1 MAQQYA
7 KDQPHGFKNHVENIA
22 VVGAGGRIGEY
33 IAKELVK
40 GGKHKVTAITRP
52 DSTSKLP
59 EGLHIVKVDYNN
71 PSTLV
76 DALRGQDALII
87 TMAVTAPPDTETKIV
102 QAAAEAGVPWIMA
115 NDWGVDYT
123 NPDVARDTMLGER
136 RHKVHAL
143 IESLGKSS
151 WISLVCGF
159 WYDFSLG
166 GSPARYGFD
175 FGDRSL
181 TLFDDGNTKINHS
194 TWEQCGRAVA
204 NLFSLKVLPDDASDK
219 SPTISQFRNNYVY
232 ISSFLASQR
241 DMFDSV
247 LRVTGTSE
255 KDWTIKH
262 EDVKERYK
270 KAVEDLKSG
279 NMEGFVRLLYSRV
292 FYPDGSGNH
301 EASKGLHNDV
311 LGLPKEDL
319 DERTKIAIERGE
331 KGLL

>member
-7 KDQPHGFKNHVENIA
+7 KDQPQGFKNHVENIA
-22 VVGAGGRIGEY
+22 IVGAGGRIGEY
-33 IAKELVK
+33 IAKELVQR
-40 GGKHKVTAITRP
+40 GKHKVTAITRA

-59 EGLHIVKVDYNN
+59 EGLPVVKVDYND

-87 TMAVTAPPDTETKIV
+87 TMAVTAPPDTEDKLV
-102 QAAAEAGVPWIMA
+102 RAAAEARVPWVMT

-123 NPDVARDTMLGER
+123 NADLARDTKLGER
-136 RHKVHAL
+136 RHKVHRVV
-143 IESLGKSS
+143 EELGKSA

-159 WYDFSLG
+159 WYEFSLS

-175 FGDRSL
+175 FAKRSL
-181 TLFDDGNTKINHS
+181 TLFDDGTTKINHS

-204 NLFSLKVLPDDASDK
+204 SLFSFKVLPDDASDR
-219 SPTISQFRNNYVY
+219 SPTISRFRNNYVY

-247 LRVTGTSE
+247 LRVTGTTE
-255 KDWTIKH
+255 KDWKISH

-270 KAVEDLKSG
+270 KGVEDMQKG
-279 NMEGFVRLLYSRV
+279 KMEGFVRLLYSRV

-301 EASKGLHNDV
+301 EESQGLHNDL
-311 LGLPKEDL
+311 LGLPKEDI